1 MIAIDP
7 PVRFLDFS
15 LASKG
20 PSTHGTEG
28 MHPQGVH
35 PFVRHRSAE
44 HTAFGGIQVTREENQ
59 RQISKLRHC
68 PARRTVLHWPH
79 RPIKTPPDARI
90 AGAGARA

>member
-28 MHPQGVH
+28 VDAILIHPGEKRGEVSVQ
-35 PFVRHRSAE
+35 
-44 HTAFGGIQVTREENQ
+44 
-59 RQISKLRHC
+59 LRGDLVSFLYLGE
-68 PARRTVLHWPH
+68 ATSD
-79 RPIKTPPDARI
+79 TPPGG
-90 AGAGARA
+90 GADS